1 MEFHFY
7 PSFLKDTN
15 IRIKGYN
22 YIILTFFFSI
32 PYFINSQEHTPKYI
46 YIYIY
51 IYINTLSFRFYSLSY
66 YFNFFFPFLFLFL
79 FFYFFILEHS

>member
-32 PYFINSQEHTPKYI
+32 PYFINSQEHTPI
-46 YIYIY
+46 YIYIH
-51 IYINTLSFRFYSLSY
+51 TLSFTFYSLSS
-66 YFNFFFPFLFLFL
+66 YFIFFFFSIPFFFIFFL
-79 FFYFFILEHS
+79 ILEHS

>member
-51 IYINTLSFRFYSLSY
+51 TPYLLHFIPFHLISFFFFHFYS
-66 YFNFFFPFLFLFL
+66 FFFLLL
-79 FFYFFILEHS
+79 LLFFILEHS